1 MEDVEQRKDNFFEV
15 KKTDLPF
22 EFMLNR
28 LRVFDETEYD
38 EFEFTTSL
46 DFSAVKEKLYRARD
60 EGLLKFSDTGYSLTE
75 KGRWMLNDI
84 LELFL

>member
-38 EFEFTTSL
+38 EFELTTSL
-46 DFSAVKEKLYRARD
+46 DFQQ
-60 EGLLKFSDTGYSLTE
+60 
-75 KGRWMLNDI
+75 
-84 LELFL
+84 